1 MPIFDSISATLFAA
15 RLVKPQDRVDL
26 SYSLCRLVSPG
37 CDNVLDTRLRKSRS
51 WVPGVGRDLG
61 VGVGLVA
68 TVTTQRVVNGNN
80 FVTFQIS
87 RAALFGAIL
96 SSNKHINTY
105 END

>member
-1 MPIFDSISATLFAA
+1 MSRYPFKKIT
-15 RLVKPQDRVDL
+15 
-26 SYSLCRLVSPG
+26 
-37 CDNVLDTRLRKSRS
+37 VLGA
-51 WVPGVGRDLG
+51 GVGRDLG

>member
-1 MPIFDSISATLFAA
+1 
-15 RLVKPQDRVDL
+15 
-26 SYSLCRLVSPG
+26 
-37 CDNVLDTRLRKSRS
+37 
-51 WVPGVGRDLG
+51 VPG

>member
-1 MPIFDSISATLFAA
+1 
-15 RLVKPQDRVDL
+15 
-26 SYSLCRLVSPG
+26 
-37 CDNVLDTRLRKSRS
+37 
-51 WVPGVGRDLG
+51 VPGVGRDLG